1 MRCCVLYAFIG
12 AWNGFLAPLVFL
24 TDDAR
29 YPISLK
35 LFSLVGNIASGTPRW
50 NLFAAGSLLNL
61 ALVAALTALPR
72 RRRGDRAADRGGYLQ
87 PGTAAAWL
95 PGTC

>member
-24 TDDAR
+24 ADDAR

-35 LFSLVGNIASGTPRW
+35 LCSLVGNIASSAHGGTSSRP
-50 NLFAAGSLLNL
+50 
-61 ALVAALTALPR
+61 
-72 RRRGDRAADRGGYLQ
+72 DR
-87 PGTAAAWL
+87 
-95 PGTC
+95 C